1 MEKPD
6 WYIRVIKKNHGI
18 ELVINS
24 KPHHPTIIDNV
35 QGRHLSGALRTQKE
49 VSLGLDGFYTAL
61 EARK

>member
-49 VSLGLDGFYTAL
+49 VSLWLDGFYTAL